1 MKLYEVIALLA
12 LIAAVLSSR
21 RSPLCKAAA
30 LVGLLVSSAVIRRL
44 LSSGT
49 LPVRVLL
56 TGLGTLA
63 ISAAFWADYRKGLN
77 STGLLI
83 VCTLLFGLLPL
94 AGLLRVLVFRPDQIP
109 HMRENL
115 LISLFVFPSGVSCG
129 ICLIQTLRRKA

>member
-1 MKLYEVIALLA
+1 MQLYEVIALLA

-21 RSPLCKAAA
+21 RSPLYKTAA
-30 LVGLLVSSAVIRRL
+30 LAGLLVSSAVIRRL

-49 LPVRVLL
+49 PPVRVLL
-56 TGLGTLA
+56 PGLGTLA

-94 AGLLRVLVFRPDQIP
+94 AGLLRVLVFLPDQIP

-115 LISLFVFPSGVSCG
+115 LISLFVFPSGLSCG
-129 ICLIQTLRRKA
+129 ICLIRTLRRKA